1 MKEGDKPTEVQVVSE
16 EKMKVKVF
24 FSNNELD
31 PEISCK
37 QVFPVEREVDK
48 TQAVA
53 RAALTEL
60 LAGIK
65 LEESE
70 AGFFTSLNQNIKIQ
84 SLSIE
89 NGIAKVDFDKQ
100 LEKGVGGS
108 CRVSAIRAQIVATLK
123 QFASVQDVVISIDG
137 RTEDILQP

>member
-1 MKEGDKPTEVQVVSE
+1 MKEVDKPKEVQVVSD
-16 EKMKVKVF
+16 EKMKLKVF

-31 PEISCK
+31 PEISCN

-53 RAALTEL
+53 KAALTEL

-65 LEESE
+65 PEESE

-89 NGIAKVDFDKQ
+89 NGIAKVDFNKQ
-100 LEKGVGGS
+100 LETGIGGS

-123 QFASVQDVVISIDG
+123 QFPSVDEVIISIDG

>member
-1 MKEGDKPTEVQVVSE
+1 
-16 EKMKVKVF
+16 MKVKVF
-24 FSNNELD
+24 FSNNQLD
-31 PEISCK
+31 PAISCN

-65 LEESE
+65 PAESE
-70 AGFFTSLNQNIKIQ
+70 AGFFTSLNPNIKIQ

-100 LEKGVGGS
+100 LEVNIGGS

-123 QFASVQDVVISIDG
+123 QFSSVDEVIISIDG